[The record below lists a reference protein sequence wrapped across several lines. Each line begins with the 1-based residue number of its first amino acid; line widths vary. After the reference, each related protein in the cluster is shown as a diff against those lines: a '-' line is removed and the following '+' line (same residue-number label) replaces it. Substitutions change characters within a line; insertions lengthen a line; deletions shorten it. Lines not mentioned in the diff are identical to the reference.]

1 MAFVVSAI
9 VSTVAATVGS
19 LVGTALFGSAVL
31 GTIAGVSITA
41 GLIGGVIGA
50 GLAGGLLASAR
61 GGSFGKGFLMG
72 AGGAAIGGFL
82 SGAFDGATGATIGAS
97 GDTVEGM
104 LAAQGGAEF
113 APTAFESGSLGGA
126 AGAAEAGSG
135 VSTYGLG
142 DIGSPT
148 GTPLD
153 VPATTSPTGGGD
165 LATSAVNGASDSS
178 GFSLSSLTDPNPY
191 TSAAQGASVN
201 PAPPAEFDD
210 FSLQNIA
217 SNSPQATQVPLSQS
231 AYGSTTTSTPT
242 PIGDTNG
249 GAAPAPISNLDNA
262 GASTTPD
269 TGADAGGFNSSAHAV
284 NPPDGTTS
292 SSILQNQLPDET
304 LSRGGLAGLYDTV
317 KGAIPKGSFLKVLGG
332 GADYLQRSYDA
343 HKLDRINKGMKPLT
357 FDEYK
362 QQYAPG
368 QADRYAAASQR
379 MAQSGHTGTLPILM
393 ANMNGDVQAGYS
405 KYLPGAQQQ
414 YLTNTAAIQNARQG
428 AVKPLFSSIASLNA
442 GKA

>member
-1 MAFVVSAI
+1 MAFVVSAV
-9 VSTVAATVGS
+9 VSVVGAAIGTA
-19 LVGTALFGSAVL
+19 VGTAIFGSAVL

-72 AGGAAIGGFL
+72 AGGAAVGGFI
-82 SGAFDGATGATIGAS
+82 SGAFDGATGAAVGAS
-97 GDTVEGM
+97 GDTVNSM

-126 AGAAEAGSG
+126 APAADAASGA
-135 VSTYGLG
+135 STYGLG
-142 DIGSPT
+142 DVSAPT

-153 VPATTSPTGGGD
+153 TPATPAPTGGGD

-210 FSLQNIA
+210 FSLQNLG
-217 SNSPQATQVPLSQS
+217 SNSPQATQVPLAQS

-249 GAAPAPISNLDNA
+249 GATPAPISNLDNA

-269 TGADAGGFNSSAHAV
+269 TGDDAGGFNSSAHAV

-292 SSILQNQLPDET
+292 SSILQSQLPDET
-304 LSRGGLAGLYDTV
+304 LKRGGLGGLYDTV
-317 KGAIPKGSFLKVLGG
+317 KGAMPNGSFLKILGG

-379 MAQSGHTGTLPILM
+379 MAQSGHTGSLPILM
-393 ANMNGDVQAGYS
+393 ASMNRDAQAGYRT
-405 KYLPGAQQQ
+405 YLPAAQQQ
-414 YLTNTAAIQNARQG
+414 HLTNTAAIQNAKQG
-428 AVKPLFSSIASLNA
+428 AVKPLFSSIASLNW
-442 GKA
+442 GNT